1 MVLAIDNHS
10 KFKSI
15 FQGKTSIT
23 KKDITSCEWKYA
35 PLNLFVPK
43 FRYEYQMNLNDVLQ
57 KMGIKA
63 AFDGPDGNADF
74 SGINGER
81 NLFIGDVIH
90 KARIEVDESGTKAAA
105 ATVIRMKA
113 KKSARR
119 QKPVI
124 PTIRF
129 DHPFDFFIID
139 EEKKFILFSGRY
151 TGNDI
156 GSNSQQTLIWSVLI
170 AVLLAI
176 VCVVFR

>member
-10 KFKSI
+10 KFRSI
-15 FQGKTSIT
+15 FQRKALIT
-23 KKDITSCEWKYA
+23 QKDIMTCKWNYSA
-35 PLNLFVPK
+35 LNLFVPK
-43 FRYEYQMNLNDVLQ
+43 FRYEYQMNLDDVLH

-81 NLFIGDVIH
+81 NLFIGKVIH

-105 ATVIRMKA
+105 ATVIGMKA
-113 KKSARR
+113 RKSARR

-151 TGNDI
+151 VGNDM
-156 GSNSQQTLIWSVLI
+156 GGNSQQRIVWFVLI
-170 AVLLAI
+170 AALLAI